1 MLFQMKFNYPPLF
14 AVGRISFLLPEAA
27 FYLSA
32 MKNSRHANWLGE
44 TSATWKLYIKRRQ
57 AVLKKKGFQILK
69 T

>member
-1 MLFQMKFNYPPLF
+1 M
-14 AVGRISFLLPEAA
+14 PEAA